1 VIELAE
7 FKCVISLHAEDVPL
21 LPSATSVLE
30 RALALARSR
39 RTALWYEPR
48 ILATIADA
56 KPVIAS
62 GACALLS
69 EA

>member
-1 VIELAE
+1 M
-7 FKCVISLHAEDVPL
+7 
-21 LPSATSVLE
+21 PSATSVLE

-39 RTALWYEPR
+39 RTALWYEAR
-48 ILATIADA
+48 ILATIEDA

-62 GACALLS
+62 GARALLS

>member
-1 VIELAE
+1 
-7 FKCVISLHAEDVPL
+7 